1 MKNIVFNYLFA
12 LVVALAL
19 AGCNSDSSSS
29 GADDVASPTPTT
41 QPQSPTPSETDP
53 ETDPPMQSA
62 DPLVPVAGE
71 GYAQKGPYQ
80 TGATVTV
87 QELDSEGSLTGQTWS
102 TQTDS
107 DGKIR
112 FEGIGWQGLAMV
124 TVNGHYFNE
133 YSGAYTPEPFRLRAV
148 MYVSDETLVGNVNL
162 FTHLIA
168 RYMEYWLPEGYTY
181 EELRGWANDYIMT
194 WFGLMT
200 PPENLN
206 LLDSID
212 PETDRDSYM
221 LLLYSAAMA
230 KAGLTQADVDAL
242 AEDFAVTDA
251 GWADEWPEGPG
262 KQALM
267 KMFNEAQNN
276 EAALIEQARKAL
288 QQEFG
293 RVFQA
298 TESGANRV
306 AGTICVYAGVL
317 CPWGDLTNIPIS
329 PEPRDIPVSVPY
341 SGSYGFLMNLND
353 NGSGATAR
361 FGRAPGDNS
370 IRSVSGSVSDF
381 LEFMIQPIEGDR
393 RYNLGL
399 SSTTNKTVTS
409 VRMFQLSQGIKKD
422 PYPLVVGD
430 NAGLVGIEWGT
441 FRNTDSYYQL
451 IAGPGRYR
459 FTIGGYT
466 CGTST
471 APVVVRGYQWDW
483 DIREPLPEDQA
494 GRTPFDTASTAQPS
508 ENQCSHQIE
517 LINDTHPNR
526 LYLHVEAIGIR
537 DRNINANRAIS
548 EDFTIRVE
556 RL

>member
-87 QELDSEGSLTGQTWS
+87 QELDSQGSLTGQTWS
-102 TQTDS
+102 TQTDA

-212 PETDRDSYM
+212 PATDRDSYM
-221 LLLYSAAMA
+221 LLL
-230 KAGLTQADVDAL
+230 
-242 AEDFAVTDA
+242 
-251 GWADEWPEGPG
+251 
-262 KQALM
+262 
-267 KMFNEAQNN
+267 
-276 EAALIEQARKAL
+276 
-288 QQEFG
+288 
-293 RVFQA
+293 
-298 TESGANRV
+298 
-306 AGTICVYAGVL
+306 
-317 CPWGDLTNIPIS
+317 
-329 PEPRDIPVSVPY
+329 
-341 SGSYGFLMNLND
+341 
-353 NGSGATAR
+353 
-361 FGRAPGDNS
+361 
-370 IRSVSGSVSDF
+370 
-381 LEFMIQPIEGDR
+381 
-393 RYNLGL
+393 
-399 SSTTNKTVTS
+399 
-409 VRMFQLSQGIKKD
+409 
-422 PYPLVVGD
+422 
-430 NAGLVGIEWGT
+430 
-441 FRNTDSYYQL
+441 
-451 IAGPGRYR
+451 
-459 FTIGGYT
+459 
-466 CGTST
+466 
-471 APVVVRGYQWDW
+471 
-483 DIREPLPEDQA
+483 
-494 GRTPFDTASTAQPS
+494 
-508 ENQCSHQIE
+508 
-517 LINDTHPNR
+517 
-526 LYLHVEAIGIR
+526 
-537 DRNINANRAIS
+537 
-548 EDFTIRVE
+548 
-556 RL
+556 